1 MKHVLKK
8 WLTKGYPL
16 RDYFPVAN
24 IDDNQH
30 VNVIAH
36 LPSGVNLNV
45 TDQQWTL
52 AYNPLMIG
60 ILMPKEME
68 NELRKASMQLKY
80 HWSSSNGTVQADK
93 LSEIDV
99 QYEETIDIT
108 FNDSVLILFK
118 ATRARNFQLSLL
130 RRAIILYKLYTLS
143 KKRAKYFNTLSF
155 DLYRQYVA
163 QFTYPRKVMMIAV
176 EHQGTSHFFPVDLQ
190 GRISTLYFFGLRH
203 SNRIISILQQIRKV
217 VICFVPASEHKTL
230 YYLGK
235 FSEESKKSSIIFK
248 KTSLFDFKIPE
259 FVSGYYEIELI
270 NDHNIGSQQLFT
282 GKIVNEQS
290 PSSNSVFLYHVHML
304 QFLTA
309 HEKKEPYALLI

>member
-230 YYLGK
+230 YYLANFLK
-235 FSEESKKSSIIFK
+235 NQKS
-248 KTSLFDFKIPE
+248 
-259 FVSGYYEIELI
+259 
-270 NDHNIGSQQLFT
+270 HQLF
-282 GKIVNEQS
+282 
-290 PSSNSVFLYHVHML
+290 L
-304 QFLTA
+304 
-309 HEKKEPYALLI
+309 KKPPFRL